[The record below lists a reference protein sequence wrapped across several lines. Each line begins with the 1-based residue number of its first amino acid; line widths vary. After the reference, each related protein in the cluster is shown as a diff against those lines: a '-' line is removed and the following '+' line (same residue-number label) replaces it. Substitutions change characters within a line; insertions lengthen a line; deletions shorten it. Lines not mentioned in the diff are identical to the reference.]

1 MQTAINSHYSLGFS
15 YSVSCKRHLICL
27 LKCTRNISFPYCF
40 GSARVKRSGASSPW
54 LQVREG
60 PHRHHGWGRMRWRWA
75 HLAQTAG
82 STAAG
87 TDSDS
92 WLTTQRWA
100 AEMDRWM
107 ARGGGRRRWVEV
119 RERDG
124 ESVPAYQQ
132 WCDFAFLQ
140 QWKKVEVEKEN
151 IISTLQKREPLSL
164 AGVMGKLVFNS
175 WHLLVILL

>member
-124 ESVPAYQQ
+124 ESLPAYQQ
-132 WCDFAFLQ
+132 CISAT
-140 QWKKVEVEKEN
+140 VEEGGGG
-151 IISTLQKREPLSL
+151 KREHHFYFAEKRATEL
-164 AGVMGKLVFNS
+164 GRCHG
-175 WHLLVILL
+175 